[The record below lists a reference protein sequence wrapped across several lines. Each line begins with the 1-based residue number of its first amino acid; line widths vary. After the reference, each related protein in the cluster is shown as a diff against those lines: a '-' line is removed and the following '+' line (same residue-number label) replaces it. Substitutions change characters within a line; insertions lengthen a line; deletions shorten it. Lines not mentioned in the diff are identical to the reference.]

1 MANFNLNDYELVET
15 RIAKFYALYE
25 DGRIHTENMTTKEER
40 ERGLWVVKARIY
52 KTLEDQRLGCPTS
65 TGYAFEVDGGYGANK
80 SSALEN
86 CETSAIGRALANMG
100 LHGNKRASREE
111 MEKVER
117 VAVLTNVMTGEQKV
131 LNGKNEPWAKPVIIW
146 AEEIA
151 KLDDANGARGLYA
164 LAKAENAPKA
174 VLDEITAKG
183 KLLAD
188 VQPVEDKKG

>member
-1 MANFNLNDYELVET
+1 MAYKEEEYELVEV
-15 RIAKFYALYE
+15 RVAKFHSLYE
-25 DGRIHTENMTTKEER
+25 DGRIVTENMTTKEER

-52 KTLEDQRLGCPTS
+52 LSLEDQRLGCPKS
-65 TGYAFEVDGGYGANK
+65 TGYAFEIDGGAGANRT
-80 SSALEN
+80 SALEN

-100 LHGNKRASREE
+100 LHGNKRPSKEE
-111 MEKVER
+111 MSKVGR
-117 VAVLTNVMTGEQKV
+117 NVPAPKPEA
-131 LNGKNEPWAKPVIIW
+131 WAKPVVIW

-183 KLLAD
+183 KAFTD
-188 VQPVEDKKG
+188 ES

>member
-80 SSALEN
+80 TSALEN

-111 MEKVER
+111 MAKVER
-117 VAVLTNVMTGEQKV
+117 GSWAANESKV
-131 LNGKNEPWAKPVIIW
+131 LSAMAADSWDKPLINW

-164 LAKAENAPKA
+164 LAKAEKAPKA

-188 VQPVEDKKG
+188 VKPVEDKKG

>member
-80 SSALEN
+80 TSALEN

-111 MEKVER
+111 MAKVER
-117 VAVLTNVMTGEQKV
+117 GVTPKADAWEAPLIN
-131 LNGKNEPWAKPVIIW
+131 W

-183 KLLAD
+183 KALSEVD
-188 VQPVEDKKG
+188 TK

>member
-80 SSALEN
+80 TSALEN

-111 MEKVER
+111 MAKVER
-117 VAVLTNVMTGEQKV
+117 GVPAPKADAWEAPLIN
-131 LNGKNEPWAKPVIIW
+131 W

-183 KLLAD
+183 KAFS
-188 VQPVEDKKG
+188 EADKK